1 MRVARTVD
9 PARHEARRLV
19 IIDAAL
25 TVFAERGYDGA
36 TTAEICRR
44 AGIGSG
50 TFFHY
55 FPTKLELLL
64 AILTLGIQEVRE
76 QTELYAD
83 RTDPLGVLLDIV
95 ERGADDAADPRM
107 PGFVRAVGGIM
118 QQPDVAAKLEEDART
133 QRDLLLPW
141 VQKAQQAG
149 QIRTDLTPARITS
162 WLYLLTD
169 GFLGRIADEQT
180 FKAHTEKPV
189 LIETARRFLSP

>member
-1 MRVARTVD
+1 MARTVD

-55 FPTKLELLL
+55 FPTKLDLLL
-64 AILTLGIQEVRE
+64 AILTLGMQEVRE
-76 QTELYAD
+76 QAELYAD
-83 RTDPLGVLLDIV
+83 RTDPLGVLLEIV
-95 ERGADDAADPRM
+95 ERGADEAADPRV

-118 QQPDVAAKLEEDART
+118 HQPDVAAKLDEDAQV
-133 QRDLLLPW
+133 QRDLLRPW
-141 VQKAQQAG
+141 VEKAQRAG
-149 QIRTDLTPARITS
+149 EIRTDLTAHRITS

-169 GFLGRIADEQT
+169 GFLGRIATEENFTAQGE
-180 FKAHTEKPV
+180 KATLV
-189 LIETARRFLSP
+189 DTARRFLAP

>member
-1 MRVARTVD
+1 VARTVD

-64 AILTLGIQEVRE
+64 AILTLGVQEAHDAAAV
-76 QTELYAD
+76 YAD

-95 ERGADDAADPRM
+95 RQGADDAADPRM
-107 PGFVRAVGGIM
+107 PGFVRAVGGVM
-118 QQPDVAAKLEEDART
+118 HQPDVAAKLGEDAQA

-141 VQKAQQAG
+141 VEKAQRAG
-149 QIRTDLTPARITS
+149 EIRTDLTPARITS

-169 GFLGRIADEQT
+169 GFLGRIADEENFTAQAE
-180 FKAHTEKPV
+180 KAT
-189 LIETARRFLSP
+189 LIETATRFLAP

>member
-1 MRVARTVD
+1 VARTVD

-36 TTAEICRR
+36 TTAAICRQ

-55 FPTKLELLL
+55 FPTKLDLLL

-76 QTELYAD
+76 AGAVFAG

-95 ERGADDAADPRM
+95 RQGADDAADPRM
-107 PGFVRAVGGIM
+107 PGFVRAVGGVM
-118 QQPDVAAKLEEDART
+118 HQPDVAAKLAEDAQA
-133 QRDLLLPW
+133 QRDLLRPW
-141 VQKAQQAG
+141 VEKAQRAG
-149 QIRTDLTPARITS
+149 EIRTDLTSDQITS

-169 GFLGRIADEQT
+169 GFLGRIADEENFT
-180 FKAHTEKPV
+180 AEGEKATLV
-189 LIETARRFLSP
+189 DTARRFLEP

>member
-1 MRVARTVD
+1 MARTVD

-36 TTAEICRR
+36 TTAAICRQ

-55 FPTKLELLL
+55 FPTKLDLLL
-64 AILTLGIQEVRE
+64 AILTLGIQEVRDAAAV
-76 QTELYAD
+76 YAD

-95 ERGADDAADPRM
+95 RQGADDAADPRM
-107 PGFVRAVGGIM
+107 PGFVRAVGGVM
-118 QQPDVAAKLEEDART
+118 HQPDVAAKLAEDAQA
-133 QRDLLLPW
+133 QRDLLRPW
-141 VQKAQQAG
+141 VEKAQRAG
-149 QIRTDLTPARITS
+149 EIRTDLTSDQITS

-169 GFLGRIADEQT
+169 GFLGRIADEENFT
-180 FKAHTEKPV
+180 AEGEKATLV
-189 LIETARRFLSP
+189 DTARRFLEP

>member
-1 MRVARTVD
+1 MARTVD

-25 TVFAERGYDGA
+25 TVFAAQGYDGA
-36 TTAEICRR
+36 TTAAICRQ

-55 FPTKLELLL
+55 FPTKLDLLL
-64 AILTLGIQEVRE
+64 AILTLGTQETRAAAA
-76 QTELYAD
+76 TYAG

-95 ERGADDAADPRM
+95 RQGADDAAEPRM
-107 PGFVRAVGGIM
+107 PGFVRAVGGVM
-118 QQPDVAAKLEEDART
+118 HQPDVAARLAQDTQA

-141 VQKAQQAG
+141 VEKAQVAG
-149 QIRTDLTPARITS
+149 EIRTDLTPDRITS

-169 GFLGRIADEQT
+169 GFLGQVS
-180 FKAHTEKPV
+180 EKGGFTAEAEKST
-189 LIETARRFLSP
+189 LIETAHRFLAP

>member
-1 MRVARTVD
+1 MARTVD

-19 IIDAAL
+19 IIDVAL

-36 TTAEICRR
+36 TTAAICRR

-55 FPTKLELLL
+55 FPTKLDLLL

-76 QTELYAD
+76 AGEVFAD

-95 ERGADDAADPRM
+95 KQGADDAADPRM

-118 QQPDVAAKLEEDART
+118 HQPDVAAKLDEDAQA
-133 QRDLLLPW
+133 QRDLLRPW
-141 VQKAQQAG
+141 VEKAQQAG
-149 QIRTDLTPARITS
+149 EIRTDLTPERITS

-169 GFLGRIADEQT
+169 GFLGRTADEENFT
-180 FKAHTEKPV
+180 AEGEKATLV
-189 LIETARRFLSP
+189 DTARRFLAP

>member
-64 AILTLGIQEVRE
+64 AILTLGIAEVQE
-76 QTELYAD
+76 QAELYAD

-118 QQPDVAAKLEEDART
+118 QQPDVAAKLEEDAQA

-141 VQKAQQAG
+141 VEKAQQAG

-169 GFLGRIADEQT
+169 GFLGRTADEEHFTAQAE
-180 FKAHTEKPV
+180 KATLV
-189 LIETARRFLSP
+189 DTARRFLSP

>member
-1 MRVARTVD
+1 MARTVD
-9 PARHEARRLV
+9 PERHEARRLV

-55 FPTKLELLL
+55 FPTKLDVLL
-64 AILTLGIQEVRE
+64 AILSLGTKEVRE
-76 QTELYAD
+76 QAERYAG
-83 RTDPLGVLLDIV
+83 RTDALGVLLDIV
-95 ERGADDAADPRM
+95 EQGADDAADPRM
-107 PGFVRAVGGIM
+107 PGFVRAVGGVM
-118 QQPDVAAKLEEDART
+118 QQPDVAAKLDEDAQS

-141 VQKAQQAG
+141 VERAQRAG
-149 QIRTDLTPARITS
+149 EIRSDLTPGRITS

-169 GFLGRIADEQT
+169 GFLGRTATEEDFTAQAE
-180 FKAHTEKPV
+180 KATLV
-189 LIETARRFLSP
+189 ETARRFLSP

>member
-1 MRVARTVD
+1 VRVARTVD
-9 PARHEARRLV
+9 PARHEARTLV

-36 TTAEICRR
+36 TTAAICRQ

-55 FPTKLELLL
+55 FPTKLDLLL

-76 QTELYAD
+76 AGAVFAG

-95 ERGADDAADPRM
+95 RQGADDAADPRM
-107 PGFVRAVGGIM
+107 PGFVRAVGGVM
-118 QQPDVAAKLEEDART
+118 HQPDVAAKLAEDAQA
-133 QRDLLLPW
+133 QRDLLRPW
-141 VQKAQQAG
+141 VEKAQRAG
-149 QIRTDLTPARITS
+149 EIRTDLTSDQITS

-169 GFLGRIADEQT
+169 GFLGRIADEENFT
-180 FKAHTEKPV
+180 AEGEKATLV
-189 LIETARRFLSP
+189 DTARRFLEP

>member
-1 MRVARTVD
+1 VARTVD

-64 AILTLGIQEVRE
+64 AILGLGIAEVRE
-76 QTELYAD
+76 QAGLYAG

-141 VQKAQQAG
+141 VEKAQLAG

-169 GFLGRIADEQT
+169 GFLGRIADEET
-180 FKAHTEKPV
+180 FTAHTEKPV
-189 LIETARRFLSP
+189 LIETARRFLAP

>member
-1 MRVARTVD
+1 MARTVD

-76 QTELYAD
+76 QTELYAG

-141 VQKAQQAG
+141 VEKAQQAG

-169 GFLGRIADEQT
+169 GFLGRIADEQA
-180 FKAHTEKPV
+180 FKAHTEKPI
-189 LIETARRFLSP
+189 LLETARRFLSP